1 MKTSTQS
8 LVKTL
13 KSNNLNAQHIHFIPN
28 LAPLY
33 SKDFVNKQWEQ
44 QKAVFLDYLN
54 TYKTTNK
61 KKLKI
66 ITVIRNPIDRI
77 KSAFFQ
83 IHHNGEIN
91 NNNVLKENTTVSKLS
106 VDDLLKLFVNK
117 IENDTLV
124 GSNESLDELSKILDT
139 DIIGNLENKNTH
151 YYYENKLIKLYVL
164 DFNELV
170 SKNALKYLNNI
181 LNFKLTSYVEANKSD
196 GKTYY
201 TKYKLFKEKCASEE
215 KEKDARIESV
225 IRQRFKPF
233 YFDAFSNAK

>member
-1 MKTSTQS
+1 
-8 LVKTL
+8 
-13 KSNNLNAQHIHFIPN
+13 
-28 LAPLY
+28 
-33 SKDFVNKQWEQ
+33 
-44 QKAVFLDYLN
+44 LDYLN
-54 TYKTTNK
+54 AYKITNK

-66 ITVIRNPIDRI
+66 ITVIRSPLDRI

-91 NNNVLKENTTVSKLS
+91 NNNVLKENTTISKLN

-124 GSNESLDELSKILDT
+124 GSHESLDELSKIIDT
-139 DIIGNLENKNTH
+139 DIIANLQNKNTH

-170 SKNALKYLNNI
+170 SKNTLTYLNNI
-181 LNFKLTSYVEANKSD
+181 LNLKLTTYVDANKSD

-201 TKYKLFKEKCASEE
+201 TKYKLFKDKCASEE
-215 KEKDARIESV
+215 KEKDAHIDSV
-225 IRQRFKPF
+225 IRQRFNAF
-233 YFDAFSNAK
+233 YFDAFLNSK

>member
-28 LAPLY
+28 LVPTY
-33 SKDFVNKQWEQ
+33 SKDFANKPWEQ
-44 QKAVFLDYLN
+44 QKIVFLNYLN
-54 TYKTTNK
+54 AYKTTNK

-66 ITVIRNPIDRI
+66 ITVIRSPLDRI

-91 NNNVLKENTTVSKLS
+91 NNNVLKENTTVSKLN
-106 VDDLLKLFVNK
+106 VDDLLKLFINK

-124 GSNESLDELSKILDT
+124 GANESLDELSQIFDT
-139 DIIGNLENKNTH
+139 NIIGNLQHKNTH
-151 YYYENKLIKLYVL
+151 YYYENKLVKLYVL
-164 DFNELV
+164 DFNEIV

-181 LNFKLTSYVEANKSD
+181 LNLKLTIYVEANKSD

-201 TKYKLFKEKCASEE
+201 TKYKLFKDKCASEE
-215 KEKDARIESV
+215 KEKDARIETI
-225 IRQRFKPF
+225 IRKRFKPF
-233 YFDAFSNAK
+233 YFEAFVNAK

>member
-13 KSNNLNAQHIHFIPN
+13 KTNNLNTQHIHFIPN
-28 LAPLY
+28 LAPTY
-33 SKDFVNKQWEQ
+33 SKDFAKKPWEQ
-44 QKAVFLDYLN
+44 QKNVFLDYLN
-54 TYKTTNK
+54 AYKTTNK

-66 ITVIRNPIDRI
+66 ITVIRSPLDRI

-91 NNNVLKENTTVSKLS
+91 NKNILKENTTVSKLN
-106 VDDLLKLFVNK
+106 VDELLNLFINK
-117 IENDTLV
+117 IENDSLV
-124 GSNESLDELSKILDT
+124 GSNESLDELSQILDT
-139 DIIGNLENKNTH
+139 NIIGNLQNKNTH
-151 YYYENKLIKLYVL
+151 YYYENKLIKLFVL

-170 SKNALKYLNNI
+170 SKNALNYLNTI
-181 LNFKLTSYVEANKSD
+181 LNLKLTTYVEANKSD

-201 TKYKLFKEKCASEE
+201 NKYKQFKEKYASEE
-215 KEKDARIESV
+215 KEKGTRIDSV

-233 YFDAFSNAK
+233 YFEAFLK